1 MKTLNRLF
9 LAALGMVVPVL
20 LAANCSA
27 QCTVG
32 LHSRPAHNGLFF
44 RPGHVQ
50 FLPVAFSG
58 GSDED
63 RDRNEPGVV
72 GLWRSVLIAEG
83 TPGVKDGTQ
92 LEQGLTQWHSDH
104 TEIDNNASN
113 PPISGSFCLG
123 VWEKVGERT
132 YKINH
137 FPMPWDPTGTAF
149 LGPANYRAE
158 VTLSA
163 DGKHYL
169 GHFTLDQ
176 YESTGKMVIGHAQG
190 IVKATRI
197 TINTTVEDVF

>member
-9 LAALGMVVPVL
+9 VAALGMVVPVL
-20 LAANCSA
+20 LAPNCSA

-32 LHSRPAHNGLFF
+32 LHSRPAHTGLFL

-50 FLPVAFSG
+50 LLPAAFFA

-63 RDRNEPGVV
+63 RDRDEPSVV
-72 GLWRSVLIAEG
+72 GLWRSMLISE
-83 TPGVKDGTQ
+83 DGTQ

-104 TEIDNNASN
+104 TEIDNNGSN

-132 YKINH
+132 YKLNH
-137 FPMPWDPTGTAF
+137 FPLPWDPTGTAF
-149 LGPANYRAE
+149 LGPANYKAE

-163 DGKHYL
+163 DGKHYR

-176 YESTGKMVIGHAQG
+176 YDPTGKILLGHAQG

-197 TINTTVEDVF
+197 TIDTTVGDVF

>member
-9 LAALGMVVPVL
+9 VAALGMVVAVL
-20 LAANCSA
+20 IVPNCSA

-32 LHSRPAHNGLFF
+32 LHSRPAHTGLFL

-50 FLPVAFSG
+50 FLPAAFSA

-63 RDRNEPGVV
+63 RDRDEPSVV
-72 GLWRSVLIAEG
+72 GLWRSILISEG

-92 LEQGLTQWHSDH
+92 LEQGLTQWHRDH
-104 TEIDNNASN
+104 TEIDNNGSN

-137 FPMPWDPTGTAF
+137 FPLPWDPTGTAF

-163 DGKHYL
+163 DGKHYQ

-197 TINTTVEDVF
+197 TIDTTVGDVF